1 MILYEKK
8 GGLFMTLNDVFEEI
22 LVGYNITNAAVKD
35 KYSKIYKTLQ
45 KDSIQYTNMIDS
57 RLIEKAFTGEVKKKY
72 FLHPRDILIFVKKPY
87 RVGTYTF
94 ETKDDIV
101 IPNNFIILRGINMN
115 LYSYIFVANYLEK
128 FGIKNYIEKNQFIGN
143 LTLDDIKK
151 IELPDISKE
160 RQMTISP
167 LLNAI
172 NERSAIYTNIL
183 ENDDKI
189 ICYAIESI
197 TGDIHD

>member
-1 MILYEKK
+1 
-8 GGLFMTLNDVFEEI
+8 MTLNDVFDEI

-35 KYSKIYKTLQ
+35 KYSKMYKTLQ

-94 ETKDDIV
+94 EAKEDIV

-128 FGIKNYIEKNQFIGN
+128 FGIKNYIEKNQFVGN
-143 LTLDDIKK
+143 LTIDDIKK

-160 RQMTISP
+160 RQMRISP

-189 ICYAIESI
+189 IRYAIESI